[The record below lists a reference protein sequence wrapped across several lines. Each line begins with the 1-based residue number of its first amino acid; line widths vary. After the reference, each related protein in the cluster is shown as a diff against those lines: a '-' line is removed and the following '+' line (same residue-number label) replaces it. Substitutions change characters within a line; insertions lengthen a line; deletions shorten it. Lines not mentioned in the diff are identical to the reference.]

1 MKITRLYLKNFAHIY
16 SGLGKYEIELDLSN
30 SDKIINVI
38 IGKMGSCKTV
48 ILGHLQP
55 FHSFGTLDVR
65 NQDNII
71 LEGEDGIKIIE
82 YKDRNDYYTITHNYI
97 WNKNSHS
104 VKSYIEKNGNELN
117 PNGNQ
122 SSFKTIIE
130 LEFGIEQSFLRLLRL
145 GTNVSNVINM
155 KSTERKAFIASLLRD
170 AEIYQI
176 FHKKLTDKMKVI
188 NAQTSVLSN
197 KLHLIGVDKE
207 NELMQE
213 LEYDSESISDLSKEE
228 DKIKTKI
235 YEIKGSLKSIL
246 GDMDLNEYLSLYDE
260 LERQREELEN
270 EIHSLKIIIEKYNSY
285 PPITEITKIIGG
297 LDQKQVTNSE
307 RINQLSE
314 YHKEV
319 TTELSKLL
327 DRKKINSNDDQL
339 SSLKDI
345 FKELTEKLESYKAEL
360 KFFKC
365 DYNASFITRLI
376 GDLNTINILIEE
388 ISQYNIELI
397 KKIYNSDSSII
408 RWSKGQIDMLNGKK
422 INMQKRMNNIRFS
435 ENYVCTQTMFLPPF
449 CPTKECPYYKTHP
462 INILK
467 ESIKDE
473 NSELDL
479 MNAQLDQIDAQIA
492 IYQDYPIVY
501 SKMTTLKELWKKSKP
516 ILQKLKALKSDSLL
530 LVLTNFQFRKWY
542 DYDELTRCVE
552 LCEKREKFYELTEQ
566 LNEVKNEISMMEL
579 ETDFSLDEKITYLE
593 KEIDNIVTEIT
604 ELEISNKSI
613 LEQIKSNNEIYM
625 ELSQLSIYENQLRER
640 EDSYKKI
647 IDELSKLKKHE
658 DEIKDYQSI
667 LKSLEAKDIEFT
679 YKLKELAKKVE
690 STKAVLNDI
699 AYTKK
704 EFEKVLQD
712 KEYLKY
718 IIDAVS
724 SKEGIPLIL
733 VQMFTNNCKDI
744 INELVSDVF
753 GDIIEILDFKI
764 TETDF
769 KIPYAVNGVKVEDIE
784 KASQGQQT
792 IISIA
797 LSFALIR
804 DVLFKYNIMLL
815 DEVDGPLYKHDRNKF
830 ISILFKQLQAI
841 NAEQVFLISHN
852 NTFDGYPVNV
862 IMTTDELVDENSLT
876 SVMRV

>member
-397 KKIYNSDSSII
+397 MKIYNSDSSII

-530 LVLTNFQFRKWY
+530 LILTNFQFRKWY

-579 ETDFSLDEKITYLE
+579 ETDFSLDEKIAYLE

-625 ELSQLSIYENQLRER
+625 ELSQLSIYENQLRES

-647 IDELSKLKKHE
+647 IGELSKLKKHE

>member
-1 MKITRLYLKNFAHIY
+1 
-16 SGLGKYEIELDLSN
+16 
-30 SDKIINVI
+30 
-38 IGKMGSCKTV
+38 
-48 ILGHLQP
+48 
-55 FHSFGTLDVR
+55 
-65 NQDNII
+65 
-71 LEGEDGIKIIE
+71 
-82 YKDRNDYYTITHNYI
+82 
-97 WNKNSHS
+97 
-104 VKSYIEKNGNELN
+104 
-117 PNGNQ
+117 
-122 SSFKTIIE
+122 
-130 LEFGIEQSFLRLLRL
+130 
-145 GTNVSNVINM
+145 
-155 KSTERKAFIASLLRD
+155 
-170 AEIYQI
+170 
-176 FHKKLTDKMKVI
+176 MKVI

-492 IYQDYPIVY
+492 TYQEYPIVY
-501 SKMTTLKELWKKSKP
+501 SKMVTLKELWKKNKP

-552 LCEKREKFYELTEQ
+552 LCEKRDKFYKLTEQ

-579 ETDFSLDEKITYLE
+579 ENDFSLDEKIAYLE

-604 ELEISNKSI
+604 ELEVSNKSI
-613 LEQIKSNNEIYM
+613 LEQIKANNDIYM
-625 ELSQLSIYENQLRER
+625 ELSQLSIYENQLRES

-647 IDELSKLKKHE
+647 IGELSKLKKHE

-862 IMTTDELVDENSLT
+862 IMTTDELVDESSLI
-876 SVMRV
+876 SVMRI